1 MRKKEFSLK
10 DFKDDDIVLLEED
23 DRGPIRGFFYRYNKL
38 ILIALIL
45 ISLIIFTIGLGLTIS
60 QFGSSTSPE
69 YTYKTIEIDLG
80 DGSGLIN
87 LNTPIMDDDVKLKL
101 YNKYGN
107 IALRDGIIL
116 ERETFRANDMTITYY
131 SDGSSFVIKDDGT
144 ILRISALEDG
154 SYGIDRNGNILE
166 NAKYLE
172 IMQKEVIDLEN
183 GQIIYYSDGCAVIV
197 KDGKKVL
204 VRDSSNIKLD
214 KDNEIIK
221 INPSGVSYVDKVS
234 GNVTYFSDGTMIV
247 VTNGQEYVI
256 HNDKD
261 IVINGNSIS
270 FPNNNAYGVIK
281 NITLND
287 GTNIKYYGDGSAL
300 ITKNDGEKL
309 FVRKSGDI
317 VLNGDE
323 YIYVIVTQ
331 DRYDKINEVDING
344 GKIIIFDNGDAI
356 IEYDDGS
363 MDYVEDVSQIKLD
376 DDDNIKVIEG
386 VSDEEIKDATLEDGT
401 RVIIFDD
408 ESALIISPDGDL
420 TYVDDAKDIIYGSDG
435 NIDRIDGDKFDEV
448 NTDVLPDGTKI
459 HEFEDGTVIIEH
471 TNGEFEKVNKDDIK
485 YDESGNIDYIDRDP
499 INDVGTG
506 TLPDGS
512 KVTDFENDMSL
523 VEDPDGNTYIT
534 DKDNIKY
541 DDDGNIEEEEPDE
554 IPPAEKP
561 EEPTKPEE
569 PDEPTK
575 PDEPEEPSLED
586 PDYTF
591 EIPNDTDKDVRFRL
605 VLEETDDYTPFNINA
620 LPSRYVKYE
629 LLVDGNYVSD
639 SYLNQNIWEIGSLL
653 NDGLTITKNTYI
665 LYEGTIKANSVSK
678 ADLNLWLD
686 YANMGNDMQN
696 RAFIGTLK
704 AYLWED

>member
-1 MRKKEFSLK
+1 MRKKEFTLK
-10 DFKDDDIVLLEED
+10 DFKEDEIVLLEKD
-23 DRGPIRGFFYRYNKL
+23 DRGPIATFFYRYNKF
-38 ILIALIL
+38 ILIALFIL
-45 ISLIIFTIGLGLTIS
+45 GLLMFTIGLGLTIS

-87 LNTPIMDDDVKLKL
+87 LNTPILDDDVKQKL

-107 IALRDGIIL
+107 IALREGVIL
-116 ERETFRANDMTITYY
+116 ERETFRADGMTITYY
-131 SDGSSFVIKDDGT
+131 SDGSAFVIKDDGT
-144 ILRISALEDG
+144 IMRVSALEDG
-154 SYGIDRNGNILE
+154 SYGIDRNGKLDE
-166 NAKYLE
+166 KAKYLE
-172 IMQKEVIDLEN
+172 IMQKEVVDLEN
-183 GQIIYYSDGCAVIV
+183 GQIIYYSDGCAVIT

-204 VRDSSNIKLD
+204 VRDGSNIKLD

-221 INPSGVSYVDKVS
+221 INPSGISYVDRVS

-256 HNDKD
+256 HNEKD
-261 IVINGNSIS
+261 IIINGSNIT
-270 FPNNNAYGVIK
+270 FPNDNAYGVVK

-300 ITKNDGEKL
+300 VTKNDGEKL

-317 VLNGDE
+317 VLNGNE

-331 DRYDKINEVDING
+331 EQYDKINEIDING
-344 GKIIIFDNGDAI
+344 GKILIFDNGDAI
-356 IEYDDGS
+356 IKYDDGS
-363 MDYVEDVSQIKLD
+363 MDYVDDISQIKFD
-376 DDDNIKVIEG
+376 DDKITKIEG
-386 VSDEEIKDATLEDGT
+386 VPNEEYKDATLEDGT

-408 ESALIISPDGDL
+408 ESALIIDEDGNL

-435 NIDRIDGDKFDEV
+435 NISRIDGEEYDKV

-471 TNGEFEKVNKDDIK
+471 TNGEFEKVNKDDIV
-485 YDESGNIDYIDRDP
+485 YDGSGNIDYIDRDP

-523 VEDPDGNTYIT
+523 VENPDGSAYIT
-534 DKDNIKY
+534 DNDNIKY
-541 DDDGNIEEEEPDE
+541 DDDGNIE
-554 IPPAEKP
+554 
-561 EEPTKPEE
+561 PEE
-569 PDEPTK
+569 PDEVPPSDRPEEPET
-575 PDEPEEPSLED
+575 PEEPEEPEEPEDPSLDD

-591 EIPNDTDKDVRFRL
+591 EIPNDTDKDVRYRL
-605 VLEETDDYTPFNINA
+605 VLEETDDYTPFDINA
-620 LPSRYVKYE
+620 LPAKYVKYE
-629 LLVDGNYVSD
+629 LLADGNYVGD
-639 SYLNQNIWEIGSLL
+639 SYLNQNIWEIGSELE
-653 NDGLTITKNTYI
+653 DGLTITKNTYI
-665 LYEGTIKANSVSK
+665 LYEGIVKANSVAK

-704 AYLWED
+704 AYLWQD

>member
-1 MRKKEFSLK
+1 MRKKEFTLK
-10 DFKDDDIVLLEED
+10 DFKEDEIVLLEKD
-23 DRGPIRGFFYRYNKL
+23 DRGPIATFFYRYNKF
-38 ILIALIL
+38 ILIALFIL
-45 ISLIIFTIGLGLTIS
+45 GLLMFTIGLGLTIS

-87 LNTPIMDDDVKLKL
+87 LNTPILDDDVKQKL

-107 IALRDGIIL
+107 IALREGVIL
-116 ERETFRANDMTITYY
+116 ERETFRADGMTITYY
-131 SDGSSFVIKDDGT
+131 SDGSAFVIKDDGT
-144 ILRISALEDG
+144 IMRVSALEDG
-154 SYGIDRNGNILE
+154 SYGIDRNGKLDE
-166 NAKYLE
+166 KAKYLE
-172 IMQKEVIDLEN
+172 IMQKEVVDLEN
-183 GQIIYYSDGCAVIV
+183 GQIIYYSDGCAVIT

-204 VRDSSNIKLD
+204 VRDGSNIKLD

-221 INPSGVSYVDKVS
+221 INPSGISYVDRVS

-256 HNDKD
+256 HNEKD
-261 IVINGNSIS
+261 IIINGSNIT
-270 FPNNNAYGVIK
+270 FPNDNAYGVVK

-300 ITKNDGEKL
+300 VTKNDGEKL

-317 VLNGDE
+317 VLNGNE

-331 DRYDKINEVDING
+331 EQYDKINEIDING
-344 GKIIIFDNGDAI
+344 GKILIFDNGDAI
-356 IEYDDGS
+356 IKYDDGS
-363 MDYVEDVSQIKLD
+363 MDYVDDISQIKFD
-376 DDDNIKVIEG
+376 DDKITKIEG
-386 VSDEEIKDATLEDGT
+386 VPNEEYKDATLEDGT

-408 ESALIISPDGDL
+408 ESALIIDEDGNL

-435 NIDRIDGDKFDEV
+435 NISRIDGEEYDKV

-471 TNGEFEKVNKDDIK
+471 TNGEFEKVNKDDIV
-485 YDESGNIDYIDRDP
+485 YDGSGNIDYIDRDP

-523 VEDPDGNTYIT
+523 VENPDGSAYIT
-534 DKDNIKY
+534 DNDNIKY
-541 DDDGNIEEEEPDE
+541 DDDGNIE
-554 IPPAEKP
+554 
-561 EEPTKPEE
+561 PEE
-569 PDEPTK
+569 PDEVPPSDRPEEPET
-575 PDEPEEPSLED
+575 PEEPEEPEEPEDPSLDD

-591 EIPNDTDKDVRFRL
+591 EIPNDTDKDVRYRL
-605 VLEETDDYTPFNINA
+605 VLEETDDYTPFDINA
-620 LPSRYVKYE
+620 LPAKYVKYE
-629 LLVDGNYVSD
+629 LLADGNYVGD
-639 SYLNQNIWEIGSLL
+639 SYLNQNIWEIGSELE
-653 NDGLTITKNTYI
+653 DGLTITKNTYI
-665 LYEGTIKANSVSK
+665 LYEGIVKANSVAK

-704 AYLWED
+704 AYLWND

>member
-1 MRKKEFSLK
+1 MRKKEFTLK
-10 DFKDDDIVLLEED
+10 DFKEDEIVLLEED
-23 DRGPIRGFFYRYNKL
+23 DRGPIATFFYRYNKF
-38 ILIALIL
+38 ILIALFIL
-45 ISLIIFTIGLGLTIS
+45 GLLMFTIGLGLTIS

-87 LNTPIMDDDVKLKL
+87 LNTPILDDDVKQKL

-107 IALRDGIIL
+107 IALREGVIL
-116 ERETFRANDMTITYY
+116 ERETFRADGMTITYY
-131 SDGSSFVIKDDGT
+131 SDGSAFVIKDDGT
-144 ILRISALEDG
+144 IMRVSALEDG
-154 SYGIDRNGNILE
+154 SYGIDRNGKLDE
-166 NAKYLE
+166 KAKYLE
-172 IMQKEVIDLEN
+172 IMQKEVVDLEN
-183 GQIIYYSDGCAVIV
+183 GQIIYYSDGCAVIT

-204 VRDSSNIKLD
+204 VRDGSNIKLD

-221 INPSGVSYVDKVS
+221 INPSGVSYVDRVS

-256 HNDKD
+256 HNEKD
-261 IVINGNSIS
+261 IIINGSNIT
-270 FPNNNAYGVIK
+270 FPNDNAYGVVK

-300 ITKNDGEKL
+300 VTKDDGEKL

-317 VLNGDE
+317 VLNGNE

-331 DRYDKINEVDING
+331 EQYDKINEIDING
-344 GKIIIFDNGDAI
+344 GKILIFDNGDAI
-356 IEYDDGS
+356 IKYDDGS
-363 MDYVEDVSQIKLD
+363 MDYVDDISQIKFD
-376 DDDNIKVIEG
+376 DDKITKIEG
-386 VSDEEIKDATLEDGT
+386 VPNEEYKDATLEDGT

-408 ESALIISPDGDL
+408 ESALIIDEDGNL
-420 TYVDDAKDIIYGSDG
+420 TYVDDGKDIIYGSDG
-435 NIDRIDGDKFDEV
+435 NISRIDGEEYDKV

-471 TNGEFEKVNKDDIK
+471 TNGEFEKVNKDDIV
-485 YDESGNIDYIDRDP
+485 YDGSGNIDYIDRDP

-523 VEDPDGNTYIT
+523 VENPDGSAYIT
-534 DKDNIKY
+534 DNDNIKY
-541 DDDGNIEEEEPDE
+541 DDDGNIE
-554 IPPAEKP
+554 P
-561 EEPTKPEE
+561 EEPEEVPPSDRPEE
-569 PDEPTK
+569 PETPE
-575 PDEPEEPSLED
+575 EPEEPEEPEDPSLDD

-591 EIPNDTDKDVRFRL
+591 EIPNDTDKDVRYRL
-605 VLEETDDYTPFNINA
+605 VLEETDDYTPFDINA
-620 LPSRYVKYE
+620 LPAKYVKYE
-629 LLVDGNYVSD
+629 LLADGNYVGD
-639 SYLNQNIWEIGSLL
+639 SYLNQNIWEIGSELE
-653 NDGLTITKNTYI
+653 DGLTITKNTYI
-665 LYEGTIKANSVSK
+665 LYEGIVKANSVAK
-678 ADLNLWLD
+678 VDLNLWLD

-704 AYLWED
+704 AYLWQD

>member
-1 MRKKEFSLK
+1 MRKKEFTLK
-10 DFKDDDIVLLEED
+10 DFKEDEIVLLEED
-23 DRGPIRGFFYRYNKL
+23 DRGPIATFFYRYNKF
-38 ILIALIL
+38 ILIALFIL
-45 ISLIIFTIGLGLTIS
+45 GLLMFTIGLGLTIS

-87 LNTPIMDDDVKLKL
+87 LNTPILDDDVKQKL

-107 IALRDGIIL
+107 IALREGVIL
-116 ERETFRANDMTITYY
+116 ERETFRADGMTITYY
-131 SDGSSFVIKDDGT
+131 SDGSAFVIKDDGT
-144 ILRISALEDG
+144 IMRVSALEDG
-154 SYGIDRNGNILE
+154 SYGIDRNGKLDE
-166 NAKYLE
+166 KAKYLE
-172 IMQKEVIDLEN
+172 IMQKEVVDLEN
-183 GQIIYYSDGCAVIV
+183 GQIIYYSDGCAVIT

-204 VRDSSNIKLD
+204 VRDGSNIKLD

-221 INPSGVSYVDKVS
+221 INPSGISYVDRVS

-256 HNDKD
+256 HNEKD
-261 IVINGNSIS
+261 IIINGSNIT
-270 FPNNNAYGVIK
+270 FPNDNAYGVVK

-300 ITKNDGEKL
+300 VTKDDGEKL

-317 VLNGDE
+317 VLNGNE
-323 YIYVIVTQ
+323 YIYVIITQ
-331 DRYDKINEVDING
+331 DRYDKINEKDIDG
-344 GKIIIFDNGDAI
+344 GKILIFDNGDAI
-356 IEYDDGS
+356 IKYDDGT
-363 MDYVEDVSQIKLD
+363 MDYVEDVSQIKFD
-376 DDDNIKVIEG
+376 DDKITKIEG
-386 VSDEEIKDATLEDGT
+386 VPNEEYKDATLEDGT

-408 ESALIISPDGDL
+408 ESALIIDEDGNL

-435 NIDRIDGDKFDEV
+435 NISRIDGEEYDKV
-448 NTDVLPDGTKI
+448 KTDVLPDGTKI
-459 HEFEDGTVIIEH
+459 HEFEDGTLIIEH
-471 TNGEFEKVNKDDIK
+471 TNGEFEKVNKDDIV

-523 VEDPDGNTYIT
+523 VENPDGSTYIT

-541 DDDGNIEEEEPDE
+541 DDDGNIE
-554 IPPAEKP
+554 
-561 EEPTKPEE
+561 PEE
-569 PDEPTK
+569 PDEVPPSDRPEEPET
-575 PDEPEEPSLED
+575 PEEPEEPEEPEDPSLDD

-591 EIPNDTDKDVRFRL
+591 EIPNDTDKDVRYRL
-605 VLEETDDYTPFNINA
+605 VLEETDDYTPFDINA
-620 LPSRYVKYE
+620 LPAKYVKYE
-629 LLVDGNYVSD
+629 LLADGNYVGD
-639 SYLNQNIWEIGSLL
+639 SYLNQNIWEIGSDL

-665 LYEGTIKANSVSK
+665 LYEGIVKANSVAK
-678 ADLNLWLD
+678 VDLNLWLD

-704 AYLWED
+704 AYLWQD

>member
-1 MRKKEFSLK
+1 MRKKEFTLK
-10 DFKDDDIVLLEED
+10 DFKEDEIVLLEKD
-23 DRGPIRGFFYRYNKL
+23 DCGPIATFFYRYNKF
-38 ILIALIL
+38 ILIALFIL
-45 ISLIIFTIGLGLTIS
+45 GLLMFTIGLGLTIS

-87 LNTPIMDDDVKLKL
+87 LNTPILDDDVKQKL

-107 IALRDGIIL
+107 IALREGVIL
-116 ERETFRANDMTITYY
+116 ERETFRADGMTITYY
-131 SDGSSFVIKDDGT
+131 SDGSAFVIKDDGT
-144 ILRISALEDG
+144 IMRVSALEDG
-154 SYGIDRNGNILE
+154 SYGIDRNGKLDE
-166 NAKYLE
+166 KAKYLE
-172 IMQKEVIDLEN
+172 IMQKAVIDLEN
-183 GQIIYYSDGCAVIV
+183 GQIIYYSDGCAVIT

-221 INPSGVSYVDKVS
+221 INPSGISYVDRVS

-247 VTNGQEYVI
+247 VTNGEEYVI
-256 HNDKD
+256 HNEKD
-261 IVINGNSIS
+261 IIINGSNIT
-270 FPNNNAYGVIK
+270 FPNDNAYGVIK

-300 ITKNDGEKL
+300 VTKNDGEKL

-317 VLNGDE
+317 VLNGNE
-323 YIYVIVTQ
+323 YIYVIITQ
-331 DRYDKINEVDING
+331 DRYDKINEKDIDG
-344 GKIIIFDNGDAI
+344 GKILIFDNGDAI

-363 MDYVEDVSQIKLD
+363 KDYVEDVSQIKFD
-376 DDDNIKVIEG
+376 DDKINKIEG
-386 VSDEEIKDATLEDGT
+386 VSTEEYKDATLEDGT

-408 ESALIISPDGDL
+408 ESALIIDEDGNL

-435 NIDRIDGDKFDEV
+435 NISRIDGEEYDKV

-471 TNGEFEKVNKDDIK
+471 TNGEFEKVNKDDIV
-485 YDESGNIDYIDRDP
+485 YDGSGNIDYIDRDP

-523 VEDPDGNTYIT
+523 VENPDGSAYIT
-534 DKDNIKY
+534 DNDNIKY
-541 DDDGNIEEEEPDE
+541 DDDGNIE
-554 IPPAEKP
+554 P
-561 EEPTKPEE
+561 EEPEEVPPSDRPEE
-569 PDEPTK
+569 PETPE
-575 PDEPEEPSLED
+575 EPEEPEEPEDPSLDD

-591 EIPNDTDKDVRFRL
+591 EIPNDTDKDVRYRL
-605 VLEETDDYTPFNINA
+605 VLEETDDYTPFDINA
-620 LPSRYVKYE
+620 LPAKYVKYE
-629 LLVDGNYVSD
+629 LLADGNYVGD
-639 SYLNQNIWEIGSLL
+639 SYLNQNIWEIGSDL

-665 LYEGTIKANSVSK
+665 LYEGIVKANSVAK
-678 ADLNLWLD
+678 VDLNLWLD

-704 AYLWED
+704 AYLWQD

>member
-1 MRKKEFSLK
+1 MRKKEFTLK
-10 DFKDDDIVLLEED
+10 DFKEDEIVLLEKD
-23 DRGPIRGFFYRYNKL
+23 DRGPIATFFYRYNKF
-38 ILIALIL
+38 ILIALFIL
-45 ISLIIFTIGLGLTIS
+45 GLLMFTIGLGLTIS

-87 LNTPIMDDDVKLKL
+87 LNTPILDDDVKQKL
-101 YNKYGN
+101 YKKYGN
-107 IALRDGIIL
+107 IALREGVIL
-116 ERETFRANDMTITYY
+116 ERETFRADGMTITYY

-144 ILRISALEDG
+144 IMRVSALEDG
-154 SYGIDRNGNILE
+154 SYGIDRNGKLDE
-166 NAKYLE
+166 KAKYLE
-172 IMQKEVIDLEN
+172 IMQKEVVDLEN
-183 GQIIYYSDGCAVIV
+183 GQIIYYSDGCAVIT

-204 VRDSSNIKLD
+204 VRDGSNIKLD

-221 INPSGVSYVDKVS
+221 INPSGVSYVDRVS
-234 GNVTYFSDGTMIV
+234 GNVTYYSDGTMIV

-256 HNDKD
+256 HNEKD
-261 IVINGNSIS
+261 IIIDGSNIT
-270 FPNNNAYGVIK
+270 FPNDNAYGVVK

-300 ITKNDGEKL
+300 VTKNDGEKL

-317 VLNGDE
+317 VLNGNE

-331 DRYDKINEVDING
+331 EQYDKINEIDING
-344 GKIIIFDNGDAI
+344 GKILIFDNGDAI
-356 IEYDDGS
+356 IKYDDGS
-363 MDYVEDVSQIKLD
+363 MDYVDDISQIKFD
-376 DDDNIKVIEG
+376 DDKITKIEG
-386 VSDEEIKDATLEDGT
+386 VPNEEYKDATLEDGT

-408 ESALIISPDGDL
+408 ESALIIDEDGNL

-435 NIDRIDGDKFDEV
+435 NISRIDGEEYDKV

-471 TNGEFEKVNKDDIK
+471 TNGEFEKVNKDDIV
-485 YDESGNIDYIDRDP
+485 YDGSGNIDYIDRDP

-523 VEDPDGNTYIT
+523 VENPDGSAYIT
-534 DKDNIKY
+534 DNDNIKY
-541 DDDGNIEEEEPDE
+541 DDDGNIE
-554 IPPAEKP
+554 
-561 EEPTKPEE
+561 PEE
-569 PDEPTK
+569 PDEVPPSDRPEEPET
-575 PDEPEEPSLED
+575 PEEPEEPEEPEDPSLDD

-591 EIPNDTDKDVRFRL
+591 EIPNDTDKDVRYRL
-605 VLEETDDYTPFNINA
+605 VLEETDDYTPFDINA
-620 LPSRYVKYE
+620 LPARYVKYE
-629 LLVDGNYVSD
+629 LLADGNYVGD
-639 SYLNQNIWEIGSLL
+639 SYLNQNIWEIGSELE
-653 NDGLTITKNTYI
+653 DGLTITKNTYI
-665 LYEGTIKANSVSK
+665 LYEGIVKANSVAK
-678 ADLNLWLD
+678 VDLNLWLD

-704 AYLWED
+704 AYLWQD

>member
-1 MRKKEFSLK
+1 MRKKEFTLK
-10 DFKDDDIVLLEED
+10 DFKEDEIVLLEED
-23 DRGPIRGFFYRYNKL
+23 DRGPIATFFYRYNKF
-38 ILIALIL
+38 ILIALFIL
-45 ISLIIFTIGLGLTIS
+45 GLLMFTIGLGLTIS

-87 LNTPIMDDDVKLKL
+87 LNTPILDDDVKQKL

-107 IALRDGIIL
+107 IALREGVIL
-116 ERETFRANDMTITYY
+116 ERETFRADGMTITYY
-131 SDGSSFVIKDDGT
+131 SDGSAFVIKDDGT
-144 ILRISALEDG
+144 IMRVSALEDG
-154 SYGIDRNGNILE
+154 SYGIDRNGKLDE
-166 NAKYLE
+166 KAKYLE
-172 IMQKEVIDLEN
+172 IMQKEVVDLEN
-183 GQIIYYSDGCAVIV
+183 GQIIYYSDGCAVIT

-204 VRDSSNIKLD
+204 VRDGSNIKLD

-221 INPSGVSYVDKVS
+221 INPSGVSYVDRVS

-256 HNDKD
+256 HNEKD
-261 IVINGNSIS
+261 IIINGSNIT
-270 FPNNNAYGVIK
+270 FPNDNAYGVVK

-300 ITKNDGEKL
+300 VTKNDGEKL

-317 VLNGDE
+317 VLNGNE
-323 YIYVIVTQ
+323 YIYVIITQ
-331 DRYDKINEVDING
+331 DRYDKINEKDIDG
-344 GKIIIFDNGDAI
+344 GKILIFDNGDAVI
-356 IEYDDGS
+356 KYDDGT
-363 MDYVEDVSQIKLD
+363 MDYVEDVSQIKFD
-376 DDDNIKVIEG
+376 DDKITKIEG
-386 VSDEEIKDATLEDGT
+386 VPTEEHKDATLEDGT

-408 ESALIISPDGDL
+408 ESALIIDEDGNL
-420 TYVDDAKDIIYGSDG
+420 TYVDDGKDIIYGSDG
-435 NIDRIDGDKFDEV
+435 NISRIDGEEYDKV

-471 TNGEFEKVNKDDIK
+471 PNGEFEKVNKDDIV

-523 VEDPDGNTYIT
+523 VENPDGSAYIT
-534 DKDNIKY
+534 DNDNIKY
-541 DDDGNIEEEEPDE
+541 DDDGNIE
-554 IPPAEKP
+554 
-561 EEPTKPEE
+561 PEE
-569 PDEPTK
+569 PDEVPPSDRPEEPET
-575 PDEPEEPSLED
+575 PEEPEEPEEPEDPSLDD

-591 EIPNDTDKDVRFRL
+591 EIPNDTDKDVRYRL
-605 VLEETDDYTPFNINA
+605 VLEETDDYTPFDINA
-620 LPSRYVKYE
+620 LPARYVKYE
-629 LLVDGNYVSD
+629 LLADGNYVGD
-639 SYLNQNIWEIGSLL
+639 SYLNQNIWEIGSELE
-653 NDGLTITKNTYI
+653 DGLTITKNTYI
-665 LYEGTIKANSVSK
+665 LYEGIVKANSVAK
-678 ADLNLWLD
+678 VDLNLWLD

-704 AYLWED
+704 AYLWQD

>member
-1 MRKKEFSLK
+1 MRKKEFTLK
-10 DFKDDDIVLLEED
+10 DFKDDEIVLLEED
-23 DRGPIRGFFYRYNKL
+23 DRGPIATFFYRYNKF
-38 ILIALIL
+38 ILIALFIL
-45 ISLIIFTIGLGLTIS
+45 GLLMFTIGLGLTIS

-87 LNTPIMDDDVKLKL
+87 LNTPILDDDVKQKL

-107 IALRDGIIL
+107 IALREGVIL
-116 ERETFRANDMTITYY
+116 ERETFRADGMTITYY
-131 SDGSSFVIKDDGT
+131 SDGSAFVIKDDGT
-144 ILRISALEDG
+144 IMRVSALEDG
-154 SYGIDRNGNILE
+154 SYGIDRNGKLDE
-166 NAKYLE
+166 KAKYLE
-172 IMQKEVIDLEN
+172 IMQKEVVDLEN
-183 GQIIYYSDGCAVIV
+183 GQIIYYSDGCAVIT

-214 KDNEIIK
+214 KDKEIIK
-221 INPSGVSYVDKVS
+221 INPSGVSYVDRVS

-247 VTNGQEYVI
+247 VTNGEEYVI
-256 HNDKD
+256 HNEKD
-261 IVINGNSIS
+261 IIINGSNIT
-270 FPNNNAYGVIK
+270 FPNDNAYGVVK

-300 ITKNDGEKL
+300 VTKNDGEKL

-317 VLNGDE
+317 VLNGNE
-323 YIYVIVTQ
+323 YIYVIITQ
-331 DRYDKINEVDING
+331 DRYDKINEKDIDG
-344 GKIIIFDNGDAI
+344 GKILIFDNGDAI

-363 MDYVEDVSQIKLD
+363 KDYVEDVSQIKFD
-376 DDDNIKVIEG
+376 DDKINKIEG
-386 VSDEEIKDATLEDGT
+386 VSTEEYKDATLEDGT

-408 ESALIISPDGDL
+408 ESALIIDEDGNL

-435 NIDRIDGDKFDEV
+435 NISRIDGEEYDKV

-471 TNGEFEKVNKDDIK
+471 TNGEFEKVNKDDIV
-485 YDESGNIDYIDRDP
+485 YDGSGNIDYIDRDP

-523 VEDPDGNTYIT
+523 VENPDGSAYIT
-534 DKDNIKY
+534 DNDNIKY
-541 DDDGNIEEEEPDE
+541 DDDGNIE
-554 IPPAEKP
+554 P
-561 EEPTKPEE
+561 EEPEEVPPSDRPEE
-569 PDEPTK
+569 PETPE
-575 PDEPEEPSLED
+575 EPEEPEEPEDPSLDD

-591 EIPNDTDKDVRFRL
+591 EIPNDTDKDVRYRL
-605 VLEETDDYTPFNINA
+605 VLEETDDYTPFDINA
-620 LPSRYVKYE
+620 LPAKYVKYE
-629 LLVDGNYVSD
+629 LLADGNYVGD
-639 SYLNQNIWEIGSLL
+639 SYLNQNIWEIGSELE
-653 NDGLTITKNTYI
+653 DGLTITKNTYI
-665 LYEGTIKANSVSK
+665 LYEGIVKANSVAK
-678 ADLNLWLD
+678 VDLNLWLD

-704 AYLWED
+704 AYLWQD

>member
-1 MRKKEFSLK
+1 MRKKEFTLK
-10 DFKDDDIVLLEED
+10 DFKEDEIVLLEED
-23 DRGPIRGFFYRYNKL
+23 DRGPIATFFYRYNKF
-38 ILIALIL
+38 ILIALFIL
-45 ISLIIFTIGLGLTIS
+45 GLLMFTIGLGLTIS

-87 LNTPIMDDDVKLKL
+87 LNTPILDDDVKQKL

-107 IALRDGIIL
+107 IALREGVIL
-116 ERETFRANDMTITYY
+116 ERETFRADGMTITYY
-131 SDGSSFVIKDDGT
+131 SDGSAFVIKDDGT
-144 ILRISALEDG
+144 IMRVSALEDG
-154 SYGIDRNGNILE
+154 SYGIDRNGKLDE
-166 NAKYLE
+166 KAKYLE
-172 IMQKEVIDLEN
+172 IMQKEVVDLEN
-183 GQIIYYSDGCAVIV
+183 GQIIYYSDGCAVIT

-204 VRDSSNIKLD
+204 VRDGSNIKLD

-221 INPSGVSYVDKVS
+221 INPSGVSYVDRVS

-256 HNDKD
+256 HNEKD
-261 IVINGNSIS
+261 IIINGSNIT
-270 FPNNNAYGVIK
+270 FPNDNAYGVVK

-300 ITKNDGEKL
+300 VTKNDGEKL

-317 VLNGDE
+317 VLNGNE
-323 YIYVIVTQ
+323 YIYVIITQ
-331 DRYDKINEVDING
+331 DRYDKINEKDIDG
-344 GKIIIFDNGDAI
+344 GKILIFDNGDAVI
-356 IEYDDGS
+356 KYDDGT
-363 MDYVEDVSQIKLD
+363 MDYVEDVSQIKFD
-376 DDDNIKVIEG
+376 DDKITKIEG
-386 VSDEEIKDATLEDGT
+386 VPTEEHKDATLEDGT

-408 ESALIISPDGDL
+408 ESALIIDEDGNL
-420 TYVDDAKDIIYGSDG
+420 TYVDDGKDIIYGSDG
-435 NIDRIDGDKFDEV
+435 NISRIDGEEYDKV

-471 TNGEFEKVNKDDIK
+471 PNGEFEKVNKDDIV

-523 VEDPDGNTYIT
+523 VENPDGSAYIT
-534 DKDNIKY
+534 DNDNIKY
-541 DDDGNIEEEEPDE
+541 DDDGNIE
-554 IPPAEKP
+554 
-561 EEPTKPEE
+561 PEE
-569 PDEPTK
+569 PDEVPPSDRPEEPET
-575 PDEPEEPSLED
+575 PEEPEEPEEPEDPSLDD

-591 EIPNDTDKDVRFRL
+591 EIPNDTDKDVRYRL
-605 VLEETDDYTPFNINA
+605 VLEETDDYTPFDINA
-620 LPSRYVKYE
+620 LPAKYVKYE
-629 LLVDGNYVSD
+629 LLADGNYVGD
-639 SYLNQNIWEIGSLL
+639 SYLNQNIWEIGSELE
-653 NDGLTITKNTYI
+653 DGLTITKNTYI
-665 LYEGTIKANSVSK
+665 LYEGIVKANSVAK
-678 ADLNLWLD
+678 VDLNLWLD

-704 AYLWED
+704 AYLWQD

>member
-1 MRKKEFSLK
+1 MRKKEFTLK
-10 DFKDDDIVLLEED
+10 DFKDDEIVLLEED
-23 DRGPIRGFFYRYNKL
+23 DRGPIATFFYRYNKF
-38 ILIALIL
+38 ILIALFIL
-45 ISLIIFTIGLGLTIS
+45 GLLMFTIGLGLTIS

-87 LNTPIMDDDVKLKL
+87 LNTPILDDDVKQKL

-107 IALRDGIIL
+107 IALREGVIL
-116 ERETFRANDMTITYY
+116 ERETFRADGMTITYY
-131 SDGSSFVIKDDGT
+131 SDGSAFVIKDDGT
-144 ILRISALEDG
+144 IMRVSALEDG
-154 SYGIDRNGNILE
+154 SYGIDRNGKLDE
-166 NAKYLE
+166 KAKYLE
-172 IMQKEVIDLEN
+172 IMQKEVVDLEN
-183 GQIIYYSDGCAVIV
+183 GQIIYYSDGCAVIT

-214 KDNEIIK
+214 KDKEIIK
-221 INPSGVSYVDKVS
+221 INPSGVSYVDRVS

-247 VTNGQEYVI
+247 VTNGEEYVI
-256 HNDKD
+256 HNEKD
-261 IVINGNSIS
+261 IIINGSNIT
-270 FPNNNAYGVIK
+270 FPNDNAYGVVK

-300 ITKNDGEKL
+300 VTKNDGEKL

-317 VLNGDE
+317 VLNGNE
-323 YIYVIVTQ
+323 YIYVIITQ
-331 DRYDKINEVDING
+331 DRYDKINEKDIDG
-344 GKIIIFDNGDAI
+344 GKILIFDNGDAI

-363 MDYVEDVSQIKLD
+363 KDYVEDVSQIKFD
-376 DDDNIKVIEG
+376 DDKINKIEG
-386 VSDEEIKDATLEDGT
+386 VSTEEYKDATLEDGT

-408 ESALIISPDGDL
+408 ESALIIDEDGNL

-435 NIDRIDGDKFDEV
+435 NISRIDGEEYDKV

-471 TNGEFEKVNKDDIK
+471 TNGEFEKVNKDDIV
-485 YDESGNIDYIDRDP
+485 YDGSGNIDYIDRDP

-523 VEDPDGNTYIT
+523 VENPDGSAYIT
-534 DKDNIKY
+534 DNDNIKY
-541 DDDGNIEEEEPDE
+541 DDDGNIE
-554 IPPAEKP
+554 P
-561 EEPTKPEE
+561 EEPEEVPPSDRPEE
-569 PDEPTK
+569 PETPEERE
-575 PDEPEEPSLED
+575 EPEEPEDPSLDD

-591 EIPNDTDKDVRFRL
+591 EIPNDTDKDVRYRL
-605 VLEETDDYTPFNINA
+605 VLEETDDYTPFDINA
-620 LPSRYVKYE
+620 LPAKYVKYE
-629 LLVDGNYVSD
+629 LLADGNYVGD
-639 SYLNQNIWEIGSLL
+639 SYLNQNIWEIGSELE
-653 NDGLTITKNTYI
+653 DGLTITKNTYI
-665 LYEGTIKANSVSK
+665 LYEGIVKANSVAK
-678 ADLNLWLD
+678 VDLNLWLD

-704 AYLWED
+704 AYLWQD